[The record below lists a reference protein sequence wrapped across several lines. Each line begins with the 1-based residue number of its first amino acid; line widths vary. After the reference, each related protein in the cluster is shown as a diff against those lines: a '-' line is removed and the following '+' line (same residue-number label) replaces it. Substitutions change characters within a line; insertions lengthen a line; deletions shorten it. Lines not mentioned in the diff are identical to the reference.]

1 MMKVRAP
8 HPPHPHLPLTLT
20 TLPRAAKEEEEEVL
34 LMQKKKRKEQNDDEF
49 LDTFGAMLSG
59 KTSKTATP
67 SKASGTPILDCSM
80 MKAWLRLNDSP

>member
-1 MMKVRAP
+1 
-8 HPPHPHLPLTLT
+8 
-20 TLPRAAKEEEEEVL
+20 
-34 LMQKKKRKEQNDDEF
+34 MQKKKRKEQNDDEF